1 MDINSFEGYLEALR
15 LSSSEYLNDPKT
27 QEAQLALG
35 KLNRESPE
43 TYRKYYQMARKQFD
57 AQHISAAE

>member
-1 MDINSFEGYLEALR
+1 MKLNSYEDYIKALHQAD
-15 LSSSEYLNDPKT
+15 SEFLNDSKKK
-27 QEAQLALG
+27 EAQLALG
-35 KLNRESPE
+35 ELNRESPE